1 MIFIKRGLKL
11 IYKIIIPI
19 KNQMSQLLL
28 FIEMF
33 SINIQY

>member
-11 IYKIIIPI
+11 KNKIKRPI

-33 SINIQY
+33 LINIQH